1 MIKLKDLLKE
11 WNDTSFKN
19 SPKRWSKNVNETEDG
34 LTEFERLELD
44 EDLSIKDK
52 GVDGRIYNW
61 KEEMKEGKFDPTNPF
76 VHLIGYGTGHY
87 KDLQKFVAGDLERI
101 AKELK
106 RGDVSKAYHHLIGNE
121 ITVWK
126 VKCLEDVRKELKT
139 SVWKRRITM
148 YKNKKQRA
156 AFIRKNYGD

>member
-11 WNDTSFKN
+11 WNDTSFKDL
-19 SPKRWSKNVNETEDG
+19 PKRWSKNVNETDG

-44 EDLSIKDK
+44 EDLSIKVS

-61 KEEMKEGKFDPTNPF
+61 KEEMKEGKFDPENPT
-76 VHLIGYGTGHY
+76 VHLIGYGTGDY
-87 KDLQKFVAGDLERI
+87 KFLQKSVAGDLERI

-148 YKNKKQRA
+148 YKNKKQRDA
-156 AFIRKNYGD
+156 YIKKLYR

>member
-11 WNDTSFKN
+11 WNDTSFKKL
-19 SPKRWSKNVNETEDG
+19 PKRWSKDINETDG
-34 LTEFERLELD
+34 FTELERLELD
-44 EDLSIKDK
+44 EDLTIKDTD
-52 GVDGRIYNW
+52 VDGRIYNW
-61 KEEMKEGKFDPTNPF
+61 KEEMKEGKFDPENPT
-76 VHLIGYGTGHY
+76 VHLIGYGTGDY
-87 KDLQKFVAGDLERI
+87 KFLQKSVAGDLERI

-106 RGDVSKAYHHLIGNE
+106 RGDVSKAYYHLIRNE

-148 YKNKKQRA
+148 YKNKKQRDA
-156 AFIRKNYGD
+156 YIKKLYGSN

>member
-1 MIKLKDLLKE
+1 MIKLKTLLKE
-11 WNDTSFKN
+11 WNDTSFKDL
-19 SPKRWSKNVNETEDG
+19 PKRWSKKVNETEDG

-44 EDLSIKDK
+44 EDLSIKDS

-61 KEEMKEGKFDPTNPF
+61 KEEMKEGKFDPENPT
-76 VHLIGYGTGHY
+76 VHLLGYGTMPY
-87 KDLQKFVAGDLERI
+87 KSLQKFTAIDLEKI

-106 RGDVSKAYHHLIGNE
+106 RGDVSKAYYHLIRNE

-148 YKNKKQRA
+148 YKNKKQRD
-156 AFIRKNYGD
+156 AFIKKNYR

>member
-1 MIKLKDLLKE
+1 MEINLLAR
-11 WNDTSFKN
+11 
-19 SPKRWSKNVNETEDG
+19 KRFRKRFGNIPEILDIPNLIEVQKKSYE
-34 LTEFERLELD
+34 EF
-44 EDLSIKDK
+44 
-52 GVDGRIYNW
+52 
-61 KEEMKEGKFDPTNPF
+61 
-76 VHLIGYGTGHY
+76 
-87 KDLQKFVAGDLERI
+87 LQKSVAGDLERI

-148 YKNKKQRA
+148 YKKKR
-156 AFIRKNYGD
+156 

>member
-1 MIKLKDLLKE
+1 MIKLKSLLRE
-11 WNDTSFKN
+11 WNDTSFKDL
-19 SPKRWSKNVNETEDG
+19 PKRWSKNVNETEDG

-61 KEEMKEGKFDPTNPF
+61 KEEMKAGKFDPENPT
-76 VHLIGYGTGHY
+76 VHLLGYGTMSY
-87 KDLQKFVAGDLERI
+87 KNLQKFTAIDLTNI
-101 AKELK
+101 AKRLK
-106 RGDVSKAYHHLIGNE
+106 QGDVGKVYYSLIGHDMT
-121 ITVWK
+121 IWK

-148 YKNKKQRA
+148 YKNKR
-156 AFIRKNYGD
+156 R

>member
-1 MIKLKDLLKE
+1 M
-11 WNDTSFKN
+11 
-19 SPKRWSKNVNETEDG
+19 
-34 LTEFERLELD
+34 ELD
-44 EDLSIKDK
+44 EDLTIKDTD
-52 GVDGRIYNW
+52 VDGRIYNW
-61 KEEMKEGKFDPTNPF
+61 KEEMKEGKFDPENPT
-76 VHLIGYGTGHY
+76 VHLIGYGTGDY
-87 KDLQKFVAGDLERI
+87 KFLQKSVAGDLERI

-148 YKNKKQRA
+148 YKNKKQRDA
-156 AFIRKNYGD
+156 YIKKLYGSN